1 MRDFVWEGTSEREG
15 SHLVEWELVQKSVDF
30 RGLGITPFEL
40 VLMIVQESLVKSL
53 ESNLF
58 FVPLFFLF

>member
-15 SHLVEWELVQKSVDF
+15 SHLVEWELVQKLVDF

-40 VLMIVQESLVKSL
+40 VLMIVQESLVKPL